1 MYRKG
6 NNISINLTFN
16 TQVEIIA
23 GSYNTILVGRV
34 NEEILPKGY
43 VNVFYMTQSKNI
55 TYAGR
60 LMNDGELYLWC
71 WGGTAILKDSAM
83 ICSFSYISK

>member
-6 NNISINLTFN
+6 NNVSINLTFN
-16 TQVEIIA
+16 IQAEAIA
-23 GSYNTILVGRV
+23 GSYNSILVGRV

-60 LMNDGELYLWC
+60 LDNNGELNIWS
-71 WGGTAILKDSAM
+71 WGGIAILKGSSM